1 MFEIEW
7 FINLV
12 DRALFRLVLENPN
25 SYAETNRGIFFQP
38 PSDKTKRLFMEYFDD
53 MINEKTIIIKSCHP
67 QENWR
72 SFKNHNLTNYC
83 SSINGHS
90 MSVEMDR
97 YIASGVFCKSMEVDN
112 VDVHDI
118 FKVIKKLNQFT
129 FSSDYTSRYIQDGN
143 NNSDIPSNLIIPK
156 FIINRIKLE
165 IPKNVILK

>member
-7 FINLV
+7 FTNLV

-72 SFKNHNLTNYC
+72 SFKELKLTNYC
-83 SSINGHS
+83 SVTNGHS

-97 YIASGVFCKSMEVDN
+97 YIASGVFCKSMIVDN
-112 VDVHDI
+112 VDVHDM
-118 FKVIKKLNQFT
+118 FKVIAPLNQFT
-129 FSSDYTSRYIQDGN
+129 FNGDYVTRYINDGN
-143 NNSDIPSNLIIPK
+143 NNSDIQRDLVIPK
-156 FIINRIKLE
+156 FIINRIKME
-165 IPKNVILK
+165 ISKNVCK